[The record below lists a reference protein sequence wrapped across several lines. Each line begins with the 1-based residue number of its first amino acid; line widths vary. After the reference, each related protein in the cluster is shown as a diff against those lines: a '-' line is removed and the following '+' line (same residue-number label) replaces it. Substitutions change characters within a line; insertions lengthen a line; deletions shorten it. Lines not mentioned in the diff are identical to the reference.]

1 MSVCIIVER
10 ECQSARRSHSS
21 IVAAYIPPREVLS
34 ADVALAATPS
44 VESSIG
50 SSFAG
55 DSSSFVMAARSGGR
69 AGRRS
74 MPRSM
79 PRSSMGVSGGGG
91 RTVINRSSTTIV
103 APPIVMGGGGFG
115 YGGGYGYGYDPTPGL
130 IFHGIN
136 AIGNGIRESR
146 QNEMI
151 YEERSEL
158 AAARER
164 EAEMASRIR
173 QLEMMQMQQTGGG
186 AAVQPQITI
195 VQPQAV
201 PAQ

>member
-1 MSVCIIVER
+1 
-10 ECQSARRSHSS
+10 
-21 IVAAYIPPREVLS
+21 
-34 ADVALAATPS
+34 
-44 VESSIG
+44 
-50 SSFAG
+50 
-55 DSSSFVMAARSGGR
+55 
-69 AGRRS
+69 
-74 MPRSM
+74 
-79 PRSSMGVSGGGG
+79 
-91 RTVINRSSTTIV
+91 
-103 APPIVMGGGGFG
+103 
-115 YGGGYGYGYDPTPGL
+115 
-130 IFHGIN
+130 
-136 AIGNGIRESR
+136 
-146 QNEMI
+146 MI

>member
-1 MSVCIIVER
+1 MR
-10 ECQSARRSHSS
+10 PDTWP
-21 IVAAYIPPREVLS
+21 YLS
-34 ADVALAATPS
+34 WNQC
-44 VESSIG
+44 
-50 SSFAG
+50 F
-55 DSSSFVMAARSGGR
+55 
-69 AGRRS
+69 
-74 MPRSM
+74 
-79 PRSSMGVSGGGG
+79 
-91 RTVINRSSTTIV
+91 
-103 APPIVMGGGGFG
+103 
-115 YGGGYGYGYDPTPGL
+115 
-130 IFHGIN
+130 
-136 AIGNGIRESR
+136 GNGIRESR